1 MKHYMPQLGVYVYE
15 RYLEG
20 KSVMVIING
29 ANHEVDL
36 PLARYKESPEGAQEE
51 VDIKLPILNE
61 AVPNPKFLTNCR
73 LFIFIIS

>member
-1 MKHYMPQLGVYVYE
+1 MPQLGVYVYE

-36 PLARYKESPEGAQEE
+36 PLARYKESLKEVIEGK
-51 VDIKLPILNE
+51 DIK
-61 AVPNPKFLTNCR
+61 T
-73 LFIFIIS
+73 